1 MTALKGR
8 DIEKFLSRPDIS
20 TGLVLVYGPDTGLV
34 SENAARLVKHFA
46 GDPPDLESLSQ
57 LHMSEID
64 ADQQRLGILA
74 RSPSLF
80 GGQTT
85 IRVRAASNKLTP
97 TLVELLDEGA
107 QAVFVVEAG
116 DLKPSDALRKQAE
129 ARKDSRAVPCY
140 ADSGQTLDA
149 LIRDTFAQ
157 ARISL
162 ETDLVPML
170 RDMLGNDRQV
180 TRGELHKLVL
190 YAGEGGAL
198 SRDDVVKLCGDNAA
212 LAIDAVVDAI
222 ATGHA
227 RRFDEAMTRAASAG
241 TDAQRLL
248 IVAMQHFSRLRAMR
262 SEIDA
267 GASTDHVIGR
277 ATPRI
282 HFSRKSSLEQQL
294 RLWNDDGLAAACN
307 RLSSAILESRKSGN
321 LAPAIGRHAMLAIC
335 MAAARR

>member
-8 DIEKFLSRPDIS
+8 DIEKFLSRPDLAA
-20 TGLVLVYGPDTGLV
+20 GLVLVYGPDIGLV
-34 SENAARLVKHFA
+34 SENAAQLVKHFA
-46 GDPPDLESLSQ
+46 GDPPDPESLSQ

-64 ADQQRLGILA
+64 ADPQHLGILA

-80 GGQTT
+80 GSQAT
-85 IRVRAASNKLTP
+85 IRIRAATNKLAP

-107 QAVFVVEAG
+107 QAVFIVEGA
-116 DLKPSDALRKQAE
+116 DLKPSDALRKHAE
-129 ARKDSRAVPCY
+129 ARKDARALPCY
-140 ADSGQTLDA
+140 ADTGQTIDG
-149 LIRDTFAQ
+149 LIRETFAK
-157 ARISL
+157 ANISL
-162 ETDLVPML
+162 ETDLAPML

-180 TRGELHKLVL
+180 TRSELQKLVL
-190 YAGEGGAL
+190 YAGEGGKL
-198 SRDDVVKLCGDNAA
+198 TRDDVMRLCGDNAA

-227 RRFDEAMTRAASAG
+227 RRFDDAMTRAAGAG

-262 SEIDA
+262 AEIDA
-267 GASTDHVIGR
+267 GAGIDQVLGR

-282 HFSRKSSLEQQL
+282 HFSRKASFEQQL

-307 RLSSAILESRKSGN
+307 RLASAILESRKSSA
-321 LAPAIGRHAMLAIC
+321 LAPATGRQALLAIC

>member
-8 DIEKFLSRPDIS
+8 DVEKFLSRPDLA

-46 GDPPDLESLSQ
+46 GDPPDPESLFQ

-64 ADQQRLGILA
+64 ADPQRLGILA

-80 GGQTT
+80 GGQTA
-85 IRVRAASNKLTP
+85 IRIRAATNKLAP
-97 TLVELLDEGA
+97 TLVELLDEDA
-107 QAVFVVEAG
+107 QAVFIVEGA

-129 ARKDSRAVPCY
+129 ARKDARAVPCY
-140 ADSGQTLDA
+140 ADTGQTIDA
-149 LIRDTFAQ
+149 LIRETFSQ
-157 ARISL
+157 ARITL
-162 ETDLVPML
+162 EPDLVPML

-180 TRGELHKLVL
+180 TRSELQKLAL

-198 SRDDVVKLCGDNAA
+198 SREDVMKLCGDNAA
-212 LAIDAVVDAI
+212 LAVDAVVDAV

-248 IVAMQHFSRLRAMR
+248 IVSMQHFSRLRAMR
-262 SEIDA
+262 AEIDA
-267 GASTDHVIGR
+267 GAGVDQIIAR

-282 HFSRKSSLEQQL
+282 HFSRKASFEQQL

-307 RLSSAILESRKSGN
+307 RLASAILDSRKSGS
-321 LAPAIGRHAMLAIC
+321 LAPAIGRQALLAIC

>member
-8 DIEKFLSRPDIS
+8 DIEKFLSRPDLTAGFI
-20 TGLVLVYGPDTGLV
+20 LVYGPDNGLV
-34 SENAARLVKHFA
+34 SENAARLVRHFA
-46 GDPPDLESLSQ
+46 GDPPDPESLSQ
-57 LHMSEID
+57 LHMTEVD
-64 ADQQRLGILA
+64 ADPQRLGILA
-74 RSPSLF
+74 RSPSMF
-80 GGQTT
+80 GGQTI
-85 IRVRAASNKLTP
+85 IRIRAASNKLTQ

-107 QAVFVVEAG
+107 QAVFIVEGA
-116 DLKPSDALRKQAE
+116 DLKPADALRKQAE
-129 ARKDSRAVPCY
+129 ARRDARALPCY
-140 ADSGQTLDA
+140 ADTNQTIDT

-162 ETDLVPML
+162 EADLVPML

-180 TRGELHKLVL
+180 TRSELQKLVL
-190 YAGEGGAL
+190 FAGDGGAL
-198 SRDDVVKLCGDNAA
+198 SRNDVLRLCGDNAA

-262 SEIDA
+262 AETDT
-267 GASTDHVIGR
+267 GASVDQVIGR

-282 HFSRKSSLEQQL
+282 HFSRKSSFEQQL

-307 RLSSAILESRKSGN
+307 RLSSAILDSRKSST
-321 LAPAIGRHAMLAIC
+321 LAPAIGRQALLAIC